1 MSVGVSTSVP
11 LLPTSDTSV
20 TTSTFSFVDYV
31 VFVLLLLLSL
41 AIGLYHACRG
51 WGRHTV
57 GQLLMADRKMGCFP
71 VALSLLATFQSAVA
85 ILGVPSEIYRFGTQ
99 YWFLGCS
106 YFLGL
111 LIPAHIFI
119 PIFYRLHLTSAYEYL
134 ELRFNKAVRVCGT
147 VTFIF
152 QMVIYMGVVLY
163 APSLALNAVTGF
175 DLWLSVLT
183 LGIVCNIYTA
193 LGGLKAVIWT
203 DVFQT
208 LVMFLGQLAVIIVG
222 SVKVGGLGHVWDV
235 ASQHGLIS
243 GIELDPDPFVRH
255 TFWTLAFGGV
265 FMMLSL
271 YGVNQAQVQR
281 YLSSRT
287 EKAAVLS
294 CYAVF
299 PCQQLVLCMSCLIGL
314 VMFAYYQ
321 EYPMSTQQS
330 QAAPDQFVLY
340 FVIDVLKGLPGLPGL
355 FVACLF
361 SGSLSTISS
370 AFNSLATVTME
381 DLIQPWF
388 PEFCEARAILLS
400 RSLAFGYGILCL
412 GMAYISSQLGSVLQ
426 AAISIFG
433 MVGGPLLGLF
443 CLGMFFPFANP
454 PGAIVGLLAGL
465 IMAFWIGIGSIVTSM
480 NSSTA
485 SSPLNGS
492 IFSLPTNLTTTTVTT
507 LMPSTTLS
515 KPTGLQRFYSL
526 SYLWYSAHNS
536 TTVIVV
542 GLTVSLLT
550 GGMRGRPL
558 NPRTIYPV
566 LPKLLSLLPV
576 SCQKRLCCR
585 SHSQDVPTDNDLFP
599 EKKMN
604 GVLWDSRDKEE
615 LARDGSAHQ
624 GSSPTFVLQETSL

>member
-1 MSVGVSTSVP
+1 MGESTSAP
-11 LLPTSDTSV
+11 FHPTLDTSTV
-20 TTSTFSFVDYV
+20 TSTFSVVDYV
-31 VFVLLLLLSL
+31 VFGLLLFLSL
-41 AIGLYHACRG
+41 VIGLYHACRG

-57 GQLLMADRKMGCFP
+57 GELLLADRKMGCLP

-85 ILGVPSEIYRFGTQ
+85 ILGAPSEIYRFGTQ

-111 LIPAHIFI
+111 LIPAHVFI
-119 PIFYRLHLTSAYEYL
+119 PVFYRLHLTSAYEYL
-134 ELRFNKAVRVCGT
+134 ELRFNKAVRICGT

-152 QMVIYMGVVLY
+152 QMVIYMGVALY

-175 DLWLSVLT
+175 DLWLSVLA

-208 LVMFLGQLAVIIVG
+208 LVMFLGQLVVIIVG
-222 SVKVGGLGHVWDV
+222 SAKVGGLGKVWNV
-235 ASQHGLIS
+235 ASQNGLIS
-243 GIELDPDPFVRH
+243 GVELDPDPFVRH
-255 TFWTLAFGGV
+255 TFWTLAFGGI

-281 YLSSRT
+281 YLSSRS

-299 PCQQLVLCMSCLIGL
+299 PCQQVTLCMSSLIGL
-314 VMFAYYQ
+314 VMFAYYKEYNMSPQQ
-321 EYPMSTQQS
+321 EK
-330 QAAPDQFVLY
+330 AAPDQLVLY
-340 FVIDVLKGLPGLPGL
+340 FVMDLLKDMPGLPGL

-388 PEFCEARAILLS
+388 PALSETRAIMLS
-400 RSLAFGYGILCL
+400 RSLAFGYGLLCL
-412 GMAYISSQLGSVLQ
+412 GMAYISSHLGSVLQ

-443 CLGMFFPFANP
+443 CLGMFFPCANP
-454 PGAIVGLLAGL
+454 PGAIAGLLAGL
-465 IMAFWIGIGSIVTSM
+465 IMAFWIGIGSIVTRMTSAVTSPTL
-480 NSSTA
+480 NEST
-485 SSPLNGS
+485 S
-492 IFSLPTNLTTTTVTT
+492 FLPSNLTITTVTM

-542 GLTVSLLT
+542 GLIVSLLT
-550 GGMRGRPL
+550 GGMRGRSLKPG
-558 NPRTIYPV
+558 TIYPV
-566 LPKLLSLLPV
+566 MPKLLSLLPL

-585 SHSQDVPTDNDLFP
+585 SHSQDAPMVSNLFP
-599 EKKMN
+599 EKMN
-604 GVLWDSRDKEE
+604 GVLQDSINKEG
-615 LARDGSAHQ
+615 LAEDGFVHQ
-624 GSSPTFVLQETSL
+624 RCSPTYVVQETSL